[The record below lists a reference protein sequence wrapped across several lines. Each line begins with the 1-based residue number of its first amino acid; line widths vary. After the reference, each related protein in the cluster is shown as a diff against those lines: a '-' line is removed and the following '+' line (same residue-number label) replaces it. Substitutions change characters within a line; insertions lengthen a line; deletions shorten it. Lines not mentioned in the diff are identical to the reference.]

1 MDKGIF
7 ATVEHRRL
15 MELKN
20 CGAVD
25 VDKIDE
31 VADKAFFDLR
41 EQIINS
47 RDKPHTFFGNLA
59 IKLRLDLGLE
69 DEVKL
74 MFSFRKELIEHLQS
88 VTLPTKLCP
97 ITDSDKER
105 LMFLDRAYNYAV
117 EAQKVLDMF
126 KRHHE
131 VIVDS
136 DRSLVIDWILQNSA
150 RIRSEIN
157 KGV

>member
-25 VDKIDE
+25 VSKIDE
-31 VADKAFFDLR
+31 TADKAFIDLR
-41 EQIINS
+41 QLITDN
-47 RDKPHTFFGNLA
+47 RVKPATFFGRLA
-59 IKLRLDLGLE
+59 VKLRLNFEME

-74 MFSFRKELIEHLQS
+74 MFSVRKDLVDHLQA
-88 VTLPTKLCP
+88 VNLPTNLCP
-97 ITDSDKER
+97 ITDADKER
-105 LMFLDRAYNYAV
+105 LMFLDRAYNYAI

-136 DRSLVIDWILQNSA
+136 DRSLIIDWILQNSA